1 MFHFHDYG
9 RKGSDFHCMKLFH
22 HDSTHGFRNSTSSR
36 GGSVSL
42 AFYGQ
47 HPRSAT
53 DWHDTRG
60 PRSNCTTRS
69 FPVRPGF
76 SSTQSLSGMLQISPE
91 NLTDCSLKHP
101 FFIVQISNSNFGL
114 EKNQQ
119 LEEVFEY
126 LRPSNCCFFSQ
137 ILSHFNLF
145 CSRLLV
151 KFPAMELHQQLWCMN
166 MEIQEQNSMAGIT
179 LLLGPSHSEN
189 CSRRCRRKVHGS
201 NLT

>member
-1 MFHFHDYG
+1 MFSYHHFEMHTISPHNLGSGKVTLNEKKLMEGAMFHFHDYG

-22 HDSTHGFRNSTSSR
+22 HDSTHWFRNSTSSR

-60 PRSNCTTRS
+60 PQSNCTTRP

-91 NLTDCSLKHP
+91 NLTDFFASSILFSLCK
-101 FFIVQISNSNFGL
+101 
-114 EKNQQ
+114 
-119 LEEVFEY
+119 
-126 LRPSNCCFFSQ
+126 
-137 ILSHFNLF
+137 
-145 CSRLLV
+145 
-151 KFPAMELHQQLWCMN
+151 
-166 MEIQEQNSMAGIT
+166 
-179 LLLGPSHSEN
+179 
-189 CSRRCRRKVHGS
+189 
-201 NLT
+201 